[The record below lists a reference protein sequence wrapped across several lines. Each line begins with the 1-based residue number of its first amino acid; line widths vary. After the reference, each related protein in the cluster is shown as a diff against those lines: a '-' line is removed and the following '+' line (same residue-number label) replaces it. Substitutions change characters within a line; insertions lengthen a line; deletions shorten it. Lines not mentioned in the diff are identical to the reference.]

1 MSCSLHGPECKVFPP
16 DEHNR
21 YERHYVPIKLSREI
35 LERSR
40 ADRGAFFVPR
50 HQEVLAQFRKVL
62 AVIAWAAQ
70 WCPRDPSHRRHEG
83 AFFDLVC
90 RETTA
95 LLDEVEDWLAF
106 EAFRC

>member
-1 MSCSLHGPECKVFPP
+1 MTCPIHGPECKVFPP
-16 DEHNR
+16 DERNR

-35 LERSR
+35 LERSAR
-40 ADRGAFFVPR
+40 NRSAFFVPR

-83 AFFDLVC
+83 AFFDLLC
-90 RETTA
+90 QEITEQLETWM
-95 LLDEVEDWLAF
+95 DHVAF
-106 EAFRC
+106 ELFR